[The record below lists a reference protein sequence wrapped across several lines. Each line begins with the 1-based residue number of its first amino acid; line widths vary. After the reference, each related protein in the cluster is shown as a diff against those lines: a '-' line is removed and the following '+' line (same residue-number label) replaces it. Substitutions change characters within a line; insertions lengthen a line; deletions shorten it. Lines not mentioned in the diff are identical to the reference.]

1 MPTKNPRLTI
11 TLQPAVSAQLA
22 ELSRLTGD
30 SQSAIIADMLEKS
43 APVFD
48 RVIKVLSAAEQAKA
62 ELKERMASDLEKA
75 QTKIER
81 QLGLAL
87 EGFDEYTGSLLS
99 DVETVTRRRRASAGA
114 EASAAPAGVRRKGA
128 TPPSNRGVRYM
139 TSKAK
144 VSKRAGG
151 GHDPI

>member
-48 RVIKVLSAAEQAKA
+48 RVIKVLSAAEVAKA
-62 ELKERMASDLEKA
+62 ELKERMASDLDKA

-87 EGFDEYTGSLLS
+87 EGFDQYTGSLLAG
-99 DVETVTRRRRASAGA
+99 VETVTRRRRATVGA

-139 TSKAK
+139 TGKTK
-144 VSKRAGG
+144 VNKKSEQDHG
-151 GHDPI
+151 PV